1 MEKINKYYAVKT
13 KCGHVG
19 RKYYLPITFGVKAIN
34 AKEAARI
41 ARDISRVKHHHKDAI
56 LDVNEIS
63 YEEYVKIR
71 KNNTED
77 TYLKVSSKQDQNLY
91 CLNIDERLIKEEKHH
106 KTKHNREEKL
116 AFLKL
121 KEISLN
127 HESRRERYC
136 Y

>member
-1 MEKINKYYAVKT
+1 MEKANKYYAVKA

-19 RKYYLPITFGVKAIN
+19 RKYYLPIIFGVKAIN
-34 AKEAARI
+34 AKEAAKI
-41 ARDISRVKHHHKDAI
+41 ARDIPRVKHHHKDAI
-56 LDVNEIS
+56 LDVKEIS
-63 YEEYVKIR
+63 YKEYVDIR
-71 KNNTED
+71 KNNSED

-91 CLNIDERLIKEEKHH
+91 CLNIDERLIKEERYH

-121 KEISLN
+121 KEISLV
-127 HESRRERYC
+127 HETRRERYS